1 MEKTKNNIEQIEEII
16 NKLILLLS
24 NLENYKELKPDI
36 ITKLINNL
44 NKNYNFLKNLDNK
57 KNIDNKK
64 IELYKKLIEDRN
76 IFEIYQKFIEKLY
89 TYSNNLFNI

>member
-57 KNIDNKK
+57 KNIDNEK

-89 TYSNNLFNI
+89 TSSNNLFNI